1 MKYDLVLTSCRRNDL
16 LSVTLSSFQ
25 KYADIQPDKVYV
37 IEDSDNYEVEEI
49 VRAIYPSAIIINNVP
64 QLGQMKS
71 IRKIYGYSSADYI
84 FHCEDDWEF
93 FRTGF
98 IADSFQLLN
107 VLPKASLVSLRPRS
121 ELHPLE
127 KSQPKLVT
135 PEGLQYF
142 TADPT
147 SHPEWFS
154 YSFNPGLR
162 RRADLYEVS
171 DIDSYPSEAEISLAF
186 KQQGFYLSFLEE
198 PAVKHIG
205 GGRHVQDPS
214 RPPKA
219 KTFIARMKRSY
230 RKRMDRLMRRLIG

>member
-1 MKYDLVLTSCRRNDL
+1 MKYDLIVTSCRRDDL
-16 LSVTLSSFQ
+16 LAITLSSFR
-25 KYADIQPDKVYV
+25 KYADVEPENVFV
-37 IEDSDNYEVEEI
+37 IEDSDNLGVKQL
-49 VRAIYPSAIIINNVP
+49 VKNIYPSAVVINNVP

-71 IRKIYGYSSADYI
+71 IQKVYCYSKSEYI

-98 IADSFQLLN
+98 IADSFKLLKL
-107 VLPKASLVSLRPRS
+107 LPKASLVSLRPRS

-127 KSQPKLVT
+127 KSQPKVVS
-135 PEGLQYF
+135 PDGLNYF

-162 RRADLYEVS
+162 RRADLHEVA

-186 KQQGFYLSFLEE
+186 KKHGFYLSFLED

-205 GGRHVQDPS
+205 DGRHVHDPS

-219 KTFIARMKRSY
+219 KTLMSRMKRSY
-230 RKRMDRLMRRLIG
+230 QKRLNRLKRRFCE